1 MKLDFL
7 TLYLV
12 ILLNSLTLTVVW
24 GAITVVYRGFDTARY
39 WLAASILTTVGGGM
53 MMFEGGGLYLFFG
66 LCGNALVIF
75 GFCVERLGVLHFHG
89 ERGGWTF
96 SLGLTAIAVCAMYV
110 ARDSQ
115 VARNVVY
122 ATAQI
127 VPLSMAAIYLLQP
140 KRRSLGAMVTVVAMA
155 VGIVGQGT
163 EAVLNS
169 LRLLG
174 ELSTEGYYKV
184 GAFCLLTI
192 IFGAM
197 VWNVGFLL
205 MAVDRL
211 QAELAQLA
219 GTDELT
225 GLPNRRSFVERLA
238 AEMPRARRSRR
249 GFSVLLLDLD
259 NFKTINDSHGHAAGD
274 HCVQHFARLAV
285 RRLRGQD
292 LLARTGGD
300 EFCILLPETSLQ
312 QAAVIAEELVHLLAA
327 NDAYWRGHSIPVTI
341 SVGVAEWA
349 PAAAMT
355 VDETLEAADMALYE
369 AKRNGRN
376 GYALAQPTGPEPAA
390 EKAGKGAAAGHSIM
404 RA

>member
-39 WLAASILTTVGGGM
+39 WLAACILTTVGGGLL
-53 MMFEGGGLYLFFG
+53 MFQGGALDLFFAF
-66 LCGNALVIF
+66 LGNALVIF
-75 GFCVERLGVLHFHG
+75 GFCVVRLGVLHFHG
-89 ERGGWTF
+89 KRGGWTF
-96 SLGLTAIAVCAMYV
+96 SLVLTALALCAMFAV
-110 ARDSQ
+110 RDSQ
-115 VARNVVY
+115 MARNVVY

-127 VPLSMAAIYLLQP
+127 VPLAMAAIFLLHP
-140 KRRSLGAMVTVVAMA
+140 ERRSLGAMVAVVALA
-155 VGIVGQGT
+155 VGIIGQSA
-163 EAVLNS
+163 EAVLNA

-192 IFGAM
+192 IFGGT
-197 VWNVGFLL
+197 VWNLGFLL

-225 GLPNRRSFVERLA
+225 GLPNRRSFMERLA

-274 HCVQHFARLAV
+274 HCVQHFARLAM
-285 RRLRGQD
+285 RRLRDQGM
-292 LLARTGGD
+292 LARTGGD

-327 NDAYWRGHSIPVTI
+327 NEADWRGHSIPVTI

-349 PAAAMT
+349 PPAAMT
-355 VDETLEAADMALYE
+355 VEETLEAADIALYE

-376 GYALAQPTGPEPAA
+376 GYALADPMALEPA
-390 EKAGKGAAAGHSIM
+390 EKVVKGAAAGHSIM